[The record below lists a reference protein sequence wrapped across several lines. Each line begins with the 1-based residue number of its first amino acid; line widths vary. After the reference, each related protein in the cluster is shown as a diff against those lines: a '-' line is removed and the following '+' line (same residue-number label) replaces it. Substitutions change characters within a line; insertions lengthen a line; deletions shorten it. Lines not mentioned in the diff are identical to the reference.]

1 MRSWVF
7 DKVLLGPLQ
16 LSPKSEVQSGII
28 RGSNGYAEV
37 NGDYIYLVSSERKEM
52 VDGNITGMFPSQFMS
67 IDGKEIYLKNYD
79 IIMIVGDV

>member
-1 MRSWVF
+1 MRSWAF

-16 LSPKSEVQSGII
+16 LSTNSEVQSGII

-52 VDGNITGMFPSQFMS
+52 VAGNITGMFPSQF
-67 IDGKEIYLKNYD
+67 INLDGKEIYLKNYD
-79 IIMIVGDV
+79 IIMIVGDL